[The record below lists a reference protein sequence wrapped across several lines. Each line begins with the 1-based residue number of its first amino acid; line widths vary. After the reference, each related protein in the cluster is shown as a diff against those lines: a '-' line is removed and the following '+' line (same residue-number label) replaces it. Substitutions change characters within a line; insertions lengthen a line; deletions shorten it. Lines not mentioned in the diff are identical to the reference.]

1 MPDDEMEYGKTSHT
15 AGTLVAIIFESCR
28 INYGQTDLKCKRDK
42 MLDFVKSAFR
52 EFLEIVLWINLIL
65 WTIIGGIIGNAIGSY
80 NAYIPSLGGRISGDG
95 HPIIGGIIG
104 LICGLLINIVAGGF
118 FATILNM
125 DENLEQLKKNVKNDI
140 SGSSLNLGDNSP
152 LASLRRQ
159 EEKKCNR
166 CGKMVDG
173 GYTACPHC
181 GGSEF
186 D

>member
-1 MPDDEMEYGKTSHT
+1 
-15 AGTLVAIIFESCR
+15 
-28 INYGQTDLKCKRDK
+28 
-42 MLDFVKSAFR
+42 MLNFVKSAFR

-65 WTIIGGIIGNAIGSY
+65 WTIIGGIIGNAMGSY
-80 NAYIPSLGGRISGDG
+80 NASYAALLGGRSNGGG

-118 FATILNM
+118 FATILKM
-125 DENLEQLKKNVKNDI
+125 DENLEQLKNNVKKDI
-140 SGSSLNLGDNSP
+140 SGSSLNLGNNSP

-166 CGKMVDG
+166 CGKMVDS